1 MQGNKKFLF
10 DLHNFDEPD
19 APAEEDLIPTFSE
32 EELEAARQEGYEQG
46 KTDGIAQEKGSREQ
60 QVAALLGQVR
70 QSFHTLVTSESY
82 REQQY
87 EEESLRLMHAA
98 LKALFPALNARLGL
112 QEMETM
118 MERVIQSQ
126 KGQTKVI
133 IKVPADI
140 RDDVEQALQTGVSEF
155 EHSEKYIVQGDDTLQ
170 EGSCT
175 IAWSDGGAVRD
186 AQKLIETMILEVDRL
201 LPKESSHSPDPQKD
215 DIKEENSE
223 SDQDSDNSEQS
234 GEE

>member
-46 KTDGIAQEKGSREQ
+46 KTDGIAQEKASREQ

-70 QSFHTLVTSESY
+70 QSFQIMVTSESL

-98 LKALFPALNARLGL
+98 LRALFPALNARLGL
-112 QEMETM
+112 QEMEAM

-126 KGQTKVI
+126 KNQAKIV
-133 IKVPADI
+133 IKVPTDI
-140 RDDVEQALQTGVSEF
+140 RDDVEQALSAGVGEF
-155 EHSEKYIVQGDDTLQ
+155 EQSGKYIVLGDETLQ
-170 EGSCT
+170 EGSCA
-175 IAWSDGGAVRD
+175 IEWSDGGAVRD
-186 AQKLIETMILEVDRL
+186 AQKLIETMIIEVDRL
-201 LPKESSHSPDPQKD
+201 LPKESSHSPAPQKD
-215 DIKEENSE
+215 DIKEENSH